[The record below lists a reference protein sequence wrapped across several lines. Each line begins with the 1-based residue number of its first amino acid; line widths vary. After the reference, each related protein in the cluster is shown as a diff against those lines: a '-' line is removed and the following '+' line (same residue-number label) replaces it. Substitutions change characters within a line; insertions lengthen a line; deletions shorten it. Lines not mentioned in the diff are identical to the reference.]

1 MNFNLSD
8 EQKQL
13 ADAIRRFVEKSYDF
27 ESRKKNIKTD
37 AGYGEQAW
45 GALVELGLTALPVP
59 EAQGGFSGTAVDM
72 MVVQQELGRGLV
84 VEPYFATVVAAQALK
99 LAGGQEAL
107 LEQVAGGELKL
118 ATAFNEPQAR
128 YELNNVTVT
137 AKGGKLNGRKV
148 VVIHGAQADKLVVSA
163 RTSGAQSDR
172 DGISLFLVDTKGAGV
187 SVKDYRT
194 IDNLRAADVTF
205 QDAPATL
212 IGTEGKGWDVL
223 EATADYAAVL
233 LCAEAVGVMDTLNAA
248 TLEYAKTRQQFGVPI
263 ARFQALQHRMV
274 EMFIHAEQSRSITL
288 LAAAR
293 FDEASPKSAAATCP
307 PPRRASAG
315 SPLGG
320 PGSRADPRRHGC
332 DRRTAGRAHVQAAHA
347 DQHDLRRCGPP
358 SGPLRQPA
366 WLPGSCLMR
375 KQTAPV
381 TPSAVFSLED
391 LMSKMYFEDYVVGS
405 EHPLG
410 SYTSPKKRS
419 SLRAPVRP
427 ATVPRRQGRG
437 GAEHLRRLI
446 SSGWMTCGII
456 MRLLVLSMG
465 DRSTSMG
472 SPGVDEVRWIKPV
485 YAGDTLTAVLRFWTC
500 VRRAPSLTA
509 AW

>member
-72 MVVQQELGRGLV
+72 MVVQEQLGRGLV
-84 VEPYFATVVAAQALK
+84 VEPYFATVVAAHALK

-107 LEQVAGGELKL
+107 LEQVAGGEVKL
-118 ATAFNEPQAR
+118 ATAFNEAQAR
-128 YELNNVTVT
+128 YELNDVTVT

-148 VVIHGAQADKLVVSA
+148 VAIHGAQADKLVVSA
-163 RTSGAQSDR
+163 RTGGAQSDR

-187 SVKDYRT
+187 NVKDYRT

-205 QDAPATL
+205 ADAPATL
-212 IGTEGKGWDVL
+212 LGAEG
-223 EATADYAAVL
+223 
-233 LCAEAVGVMDTLNAA
+233 VGVMDTLNAA

-293 FDEASPKSAAATCP
+293 FEEATPEERRRYVSAAKA
-307 PPRRASAG
+307 RVG
-315 SPLGG
+315 
-320 PGSRADPRRHGC
+320 
-332 DRRTAGRAHVQAAHA
+332 QAARSVGQEAVQIHGGMGVT
-347 DQHDLRRCGPP
+347 DEL
-358 SGPLRQPA
+358 PA
-366 WLPGSCLMR
+366 AHMFKRLTLINTTFGD
-375 KQTAPV
+375 V
-381 TPSAVFSLED
+381 D
-391 LMSKMYFEDYVVGS
+391 
-405 EHPLG
+405 HHLG
-410 SYTSPKKRS
+410 
-419 SLRAPVRP
+419 
-427 ATVPRRQGRG
+427 
-437 GAEHLRRLI
+437 
-446 SSGWMTCGII
+446 
-456 MRLLVLSMG
+456 
-465 DRSTSMG
+465 
-472 SPGVDEVRWIKPV
+472 
-485 YAGDTLTAVLRFWTC
+485 RF
-500 VRRAPSLTA
+500 ASQASFQEA
-509 AW
+509 A